1 MRGRLTLIFAISIAI
16 FMALLCAGVVA
27 YSRRLEATQLAQ
39 SLESHAA
46 LYRRDLRDQKHQP
59 RNSHDWQLFLEREN
73 RTLRDFSLSMLVLN
87 TKQEVVARTH
97 SSGVEWPLGGDWL
110 VETIPT
116 HDYTL
121 ILAARWHST
130 RRELR
135 QLSFNLALVTLG
147 VIVATALG
155 SWLLVGRVLS
165 PIDRLSRQAHHA
177 SAEDWRIRLQIPSR
191 DVEVVG
197 LVDTLNGLLDRLART
212 AESRGRFYAAASHEL
227 RTPIQGLSAL
237 LEVGLSRPR
246 DADQWQEIATQA
258 LDESRRLSA
267 LTQDLLF
274 LNQLDNQT
282 VAPPA
287 SEVDAADIIE
297 RIVTQLQTQIGIKK
311 LKVSLDLPD
320 EADLSAP
327 QNHLEMLFR
336 NLIENAVK
344 YGRDGGKVRIVLNR
358 QNQATHFSVWNNADL
373 PCDFETEKLF
383 EPFFRLDSARQSQT
397 EGNGLGLSLVAALC
411 RANGW
416 TTRLKFENQGL
427 LAQVELPDSAPE
439 TSL

>member
-1 MRGRLTLIFAISIAI
+1 
-16 FMALLCAGVVA
+16 
-27 YSRRLEATQLAQ
+27 TQLAQ

-46 LYRRDLRDQKHQP
+46 LYRRDLRDEKRQP
-59 RNSHDWQLFLEREN
+59 RTSHDWQAFLEGEN

-87 TKQEVVARTH
+87 KKQDVVARSH
-97 SSGVEWPLGGDWL
+97 SNGVEWPLGGDWL

-116 HDYTL
+116 RDYTL

-130 RRELR
+130 RREIR
-135 QLSFNLALVTLG
+135 QLTINLALVTLG
-147 VIVATALG
+147 VIAATALG

-177 SAEDWRIRLQIPSR
+177 SAEDWRVRLQIPSR

-212 AESRGRFYAAASHEL
+212 VESRGRFYAAASHEL

-246 DADQWQEIATQA
+246 DASQWQEIATQA

-282 VAPPA
+282 VAPSA

-297 RIVTQLQTQIGIKK
+297 RIVAQMQTQIETKE
-311 LKVSLDLPD
+311 LKVSLDLPN

-344 YGRDGGKVRIVLNR
+344 YARQGGDVRVVLNR
-358 QNQATHFSVWNNADL
+358 QNQTTHFSVWNSADL
-373 PCDFETEKLF
+373 PPAFETEKLF

-397 EGNGLGLSLVAALC
+397 GGNGLGLSLVAALC

-416 TTRLKFENQGL
+416 TTFLRVEDHGMR
-427 LAQVELPDSAPE
+427 AQVELPDPGAEPA
-439 TSL
+439 L

>member
-16 FMALLCAGVVA
+16 FMVLLCASVVA

-39 SLESHAA
+39 SLEAHAA
-46 LYRRDLRDQKHQP
+46 LYRRDLHDEKRQP
-59 RNSHDWQLFLEREN
+59 RTGHDWQNFLEREN
-73 RTLRDFSLSMLVLN
+73 RTLRDFPLSMLVLN
-87 TKQEVVARTH
+87 KKQEVVARTH
-97 SSGVEWPLGGDWL
+97 SNGVEWPLGGDWL

-116 HDYTL
+116 RDYTL

-130 RRELR
+130 QRELR
-135 QLSFNLALVTLG
+135 QLSFNLSLVTLG

-165 PIDRLSRQAHHA
+165 PIDRLSRQAQHA
-177 SAEDWRIRLQIPSR
+177 SAEDWRVRLQIPSR
-191 DVEVVG
+191 DIEVMG

-212 AESRGRFYAAASHEL
+212 VESRGRFYAAASHEL

-237 LEVGLSRPR
+237 LEVGLSRR
-246 DADQWQEIATQA
+246 RNADQWQEIATQA

-297 RIVTQLQTQIGIKK
+297 RIVGQLETQIEIKN
-311 LKVSLDLPD
+311 LDVSLDLPD
-320 EADLSAP
+320 EADMSAP

-344 YGRDGGKVRIVLNR
+344 YARDGGNVRIVLNC
-358 QNQATHFSVWNNADL
+358 QNRTAHFSVWNSADL
-373 PCDFETEKLF
+373 PSDFEAEKLF
-383 EPFFRLDSARQSQT
+383 EPFFRLDAARQSQT
-397 EGNGLGLSLVAALC
+397 GGNGLGLSLVAALC

-416 TTRLKFENQGL
+416 TPLLKSENHGM
-427 LAQVELPDSAPE
+427 LAEVELPDLEAE
-439 TSL
+439 TKL